1 MTKHIHAELM
11 MQYAEDAM
19 TTDKPWLLWEFMDDS
34 GKWHDCS
41 AHPSWSKS
49 GTFRRKPEVIRVG
62 DYEFPKPVANHPFNI
77 GDNYYY
83 VLYGDD
89 GFTVY
94 EKVWID
100 SVEDGRILATNL
112 IHLDKDSAQQHAD
125 VLNKIH
131 KGEIK

>member
-19 TTDKPWLLWEFMDDS
+19 KTDAPWLLWEYRTD
-34 GKWHDCS
+34 GKWKQCTS
-41 AHPSWSKS
+41 HPSWAKS
-49 GTFRRKPEVIRVG
+49 VPFRRKPEFIKVC
-62 DYEFPKPVANHPFNI
+62 DYEFPRPFANHPLDV
-77 GDNYYY
+77 GDMYWC

-94 EKVWID
+94 EKRWTD
-100 SVEDGRILATNL
+100 SVEDNRIMRTNL
-112 IHLDKDSAQQHAD
+112 LHLEKKNAQQHAD

-131 KGEIK
+131 KGEIQ